1 MPRSGHDREG
11 DSGVQSSIAKWRR
24 FDPTLSGC
32 AARSVGPVECLSPS
46 VWVKVFAFHDES
58 VPASNGA
65 ELVRLMPKIALYDL
79 PIEPIRPLPAKRVF
93 CESFWNT

>member
-1 MPRSGHDREG
+1 
-11 DSGVQSSIAKWRR
+11 
-24 FDPTLSGC
+24 
-32 AARSVGPVECLSPS
+32 
-46 VWVKVFAFHDES
+46 VFAFHDES